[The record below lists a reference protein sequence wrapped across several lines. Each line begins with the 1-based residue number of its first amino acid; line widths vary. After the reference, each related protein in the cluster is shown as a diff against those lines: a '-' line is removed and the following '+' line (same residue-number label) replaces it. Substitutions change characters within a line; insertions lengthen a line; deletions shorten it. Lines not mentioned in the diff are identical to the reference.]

1 MNLDKL
7 PEWAKKRIEPY
18 LEEGE
23 NLESCAKG
31 RVEINPPTGLGAMLF
46 WIKYIVTNYFGI
58 FISMMVRETAW
69 MGVTNK
75 RIIIVTNDGVNFP
88 FWVLP
93 FSRTQKDYILR
104 KEKLASINSFED
116 RVFWVINSKGF
127 MIESTGSLSIIF
139 NGVNRES
146 FESFKKIFRSWMN

>member
-1 MNLDKL
+1 
-7 PEWAKKRIEPY
+7 
-18 LEEGE
+18 
-23 NLESCAKG
+23 
-31 RVEINPPTGLGAMLF
+31 
-46 WIKYIVTNYFGI
+46 
-58 FISMMVRETAW
+58 MMVRETAW